1 LEFLKPALS
10 TTSFRRVWREALDK
24 LSDMLWE
31 SVLMRYTFTTLGSAQ
46 FMRDL
51 DALVAL
57 ADRYFPAAFGA
68 SALGTILEGATVL
81 NLPLKPAEGEMG
93 LQQASDRFFKDNTEA
108 KAALEELGIETLTP
122 AHARQIV
129 QKRAENQT

>member
-1 LEFLKPALS
+1 
-10 TTSFRRVWREALDK
+10 
-24 LSDMLWE
+24 
-31 SVLMRYTFTTLGSAQ
+31 MRYTFTTLGSAQ

-57 ADRYFPAAFGA
+57 ADRYFPATFGA
-68 SALGTILEGATVL
+68 SALSTILEGAAVL
-81 NLPLKPAEGEMG
+81 SLPLEPEEGAMG